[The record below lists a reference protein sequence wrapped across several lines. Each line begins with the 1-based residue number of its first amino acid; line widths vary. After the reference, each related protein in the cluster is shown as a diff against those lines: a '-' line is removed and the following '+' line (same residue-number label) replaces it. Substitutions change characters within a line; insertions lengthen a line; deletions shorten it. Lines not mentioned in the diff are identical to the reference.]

1 MHNNNDCFI
10 DETYI
15 FKPEGI
21 VEVTAGMKN
30 CFYGDSEIAASEYRL
45 YEESGLVFIDM
56 VRRKISGDVVSNMVF
71 TLSLMGLDED
81 RMLFAAGEKGDY
93 GRTLIFESE

>member
-1 MHNNNDCFI
+1 MHNDNDCFI